1 MNAISML
8 LTSAAILSSFVVV
21 GFLVLW
27 LKGIDSIFLPG
38 LGILVTTP
46 LVVLLILILEVT
58 LVLLAAFAKS
68 ATVRT

>member
-8 LTSAAILSSFVVV
+8 LASAAIRSSFVVV

-27 LKGIDSIFLPG
+27 LKGIESIFLPG
-38 LGILVTTP
+38 LGIVLTTR

-58 LVLLAAFAKS
+58 FVLLAAFAKS
-68 ATVRT
+68 ATVTT